1 LEFLLV
7 TAVQAVCTA
16 TAASVVVAIA
26 LVVAGVALLAGVGWA
41 LITAGALLG
50 PCAAAGGVALLRDDG
65 RKP

>member
-1 LEFLLV
+1 VHRYRRL
-7 TAVQAVCTA
+7 
-16 TAASVVVAIA
+16 VVVAIA